1 MNWHRKSRRGYHHG
15 NLREALIEAA
25 LELIGDKGVAGFTF
39 AEAAR
44 KAGVSPAAPYRH
56 FKDRDALLADVA
68 AKGYVAFN
76 EALTKAWNGGKPN
89 ALTALQNTGKA
100 YLDFARAE
108 PAFYSAMFES
118 GLQPPEYPELR
129 QAADSAFD
137 TLRTAVEALISEAS
151 VDPKPP
157 ALMMALHIWAM
168 SHGIASLFNRGDG
181 ASRRQP
187 IEPDEL
193 LEANLL
199 IYLRG
204 LGMQV

>member
-1 MNWHRKSRRGYHHG
+1 MNWHRKSGRGYHHG

-25 LELIGDKGVAGFTF
+25 LDLIGDKGVAGFTF

-68 AKGYVAFN
+68 TKGYIAFDK
-76 EALTKAWNGGKPN
+76 ALKKAWNGGKPD
-89 ALTALQNTGKA
+89 ALSALQNVGKA
-100 YLDFARAE
+100 YLEFARNE

-118 GLQPPEYPELR
+118 GLEPPEYQDLR
-129 QAADSAFD
+129 QAADGAFD
-137 TLRTAVEALISEAS
+137 TLRTAVEVLISEVPS
-151 VDPKPP
+151 DPKPP
-157 ALMMALHIWAM
+157 ALMVALHIWAM

-187 IEPDEL
+187 IEPSEL
-193 LEANLL
+193 FEANLM

-204 LGMQV
+204 LGLDV

>member
-25 LELIGDKGVAGFTF
+25 LDLIGDKGVAGFTF

-44 KAGVSPAAPYRH
+44 RAGVSPAAPYRH

-68 AKGYVAFN
+68 TKGFAAFN
-76 EALTKAWNGGKPN
+76 AALIEAWKDGKPD
-89 ALTALQNTGKA
+89 ALTALQNTGRA
-100 YLDFARAE
+100 YLDFAKSE

-118 GLQPPEYPELR
+118 GLQPPDYAELR
-129 QAADSAFD
+129 EAADGAFD
-137 TLRTAVEALISEAS
+137 TLRHAVEFLISEQTA
-151 VDPKPP
+151 DHKPP
-157 ALMMALHIWAM
+157 AFMVALHIWAM

-187 IEPDEL
+187 IEPAEL
-193 LEANLL
+193 LEANIL

-204 LGMQV
+204 LGMDV

>member
-1 MNWHRKSRRGYHHG
+1 MSRKQKTRRGYHHG
-15 NLREALIEAA
+15 NLRAALVEAA
-25 LELIGDKGVAGFTF
+25 LSLIGDKGVAGFTV

-68 AKGYVAFN
+68 IEGFSAFDK
-76 EALTKAWNGGKPN
+76 ALKAAW
-89 ALTALQNTGKA
+89 NTGKPDAYTALITMGHA
-100 YLDFARAE
+100 YLDFAKSE

-118 GLQPPEYPELR
+118 GLEPPEYPDLR
-129 QAADSAFD
+129 AAADTAFE
-137 TLRTAVEALISEAS
+137 TLRTAVELLIYEMPAET
-151 VDPKPP
+151 KPP
-157 ALMMALHIWAM
+157 ALMVSLHIWAM

-187 IEPDEL
+187 IEPGEL
-193 LEANLL
+193 FEANLM

-204 LGMQV
+204 LGLEI